1 METDKE
7 HIRRMNDSSASIN
20 ATNIVI
26 AMIAHGG
33 LATGPSAA
41 AIAADYYA
49 TVFAAV
55 RKSLE

>member
-1 METDKE
+1 MDNDKE
-7 HIRRMNDSSASIN
+7 QIDRMKNATAMIN

-26 AMIAHGG
+26 AMLAHGG
-33 LATGPSAA
+33 LTTGPSAA